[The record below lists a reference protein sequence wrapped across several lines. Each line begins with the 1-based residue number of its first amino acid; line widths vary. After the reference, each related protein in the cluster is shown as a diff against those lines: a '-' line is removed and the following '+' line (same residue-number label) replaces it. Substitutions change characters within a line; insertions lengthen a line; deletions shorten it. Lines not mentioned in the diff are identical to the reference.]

1 MFLLIINFMC
11 DCENVISRPEMQV
24 NLMNLLEV
32 VTLILED
39 FCKCRLHNV
48 LKQLL
53 RLCSR
58 TVKYSICFRS

>member
-1 MFLLIINFMC
+1 MFLLIIGFMC
-11 DCENVISRPEMQV
+11 DCENVISHHEMQV

-32 VTLILED
+32 VTLILEV

-53 RLCSR
+53 RICSR
-58 TVKYSICFRS
+58 TDEYSIFFHS